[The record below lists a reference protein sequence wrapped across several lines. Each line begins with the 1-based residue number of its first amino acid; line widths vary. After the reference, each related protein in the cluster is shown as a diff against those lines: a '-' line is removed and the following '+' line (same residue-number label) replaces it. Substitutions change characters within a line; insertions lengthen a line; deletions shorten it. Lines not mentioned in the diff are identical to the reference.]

1 MLNIL
6 IESVIFCATLVFVYM
21 SLWFVLAMVIKRN
34 DIADI
39 AWGLGFITIA
49 VSLLLKYGVQLDR
62 SLLVTVLVVI
72 WGTRLAYHIFKR
84 NVNKPEDKRYANW
97 RNTWGKWFVLRSYF
111 QIFILQGI
119 LMLLI
124 STPIIV
130 TNTIYSAGWS
140 VFDILGL
147 LVWMF
152 GFYFESVGDKQLKDF
167 ISNPENKGKVLS
179 TGLWKYTRHPNYFGE
194 VTQWWG
200 IWIISLSVLPYGL
213 LALIG
218 PLTITF
224 LILKVSGIPMLEK
237 SMSENP
243 VFAEYMK
250 NTNAFFPKLF

>member
-6 IESVIFCATLVFVYM
+6 IGSLVFVSILVFIYM

-49 VSLLLKYGVQLDR
+49 ISLLFKYGFDLN
-62 SLLVTVLVVI
+62 SSMLVTTLVVI
-72 WGTRLAYHIFKR
+72 WGIRLAYHIFKR
-84 NVNKPEDKRYANW
+84 NMNKPEDKRYANW

-111 QIFILQGI
+111 QIFILQGV
-119 LMLLI
+119 LMILI

-130 TNTIYSAGWS
+130 VNTIQSSGWS
-140 VFDILGL
+140 IFYLIGL
-147 LVWMF
+147 LVWIF
-152 GFYFESVGDKQLKDF
+152 GFYFESVGDSQLKAF

-213 LALIG
+213 LAIIG

-250 NTNAFFPKLF
+250 NTNAFFPKFF

>member
-1 MLNIL
+1 
-6 IESVIFCATLVFVYM
+6 M

-39 AWGLGFITIA
+39 AWGLGFIAIA
-49 VSLLLKYGVQLDR
+49 ISLLPKYGVQLDN
-62 SLLVTVLVVI
+62 SILVTTLVVI
-72 WGTRLAYHIFKR
+72 WGIRLSYHIFKR
-84 NVNKPEDKRYANW
+84 NMSKPEDKRYANW
-97 RNTWGKWFVLRSYF
+97 RSTWGKWFVLRSYL

-130 TNTIYSAGWS
+130 VNTIESSGWS
-140 VFDILGL
+140 IFDILGL
-147 LVWMF
+147 LVWIF
-152 GFYFESVGDKQLKDF
+152 GFYFESVGDMQLKKF
-167 ISNPENKGKVLS
+167 ISNPDNKGKVLS

-213 LALIG
+213 LAIVG